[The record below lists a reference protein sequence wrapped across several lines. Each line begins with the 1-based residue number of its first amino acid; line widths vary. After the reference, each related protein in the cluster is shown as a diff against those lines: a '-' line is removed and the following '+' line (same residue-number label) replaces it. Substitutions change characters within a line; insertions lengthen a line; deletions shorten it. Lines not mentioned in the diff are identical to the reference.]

1 MKVNN
6 KQMKLSKKTEYGLRF
21 LLSLAELG
29 EEKYMGIYQ
38 ISLRHNIP
46 MKFLEAIAVTLKKS
60 GMLEVKKGA
69 GGGYRLRLHP
79 KEISLLMVY
88 DCLDGGYNKDL
99 PIKED
104 DSNNQKAVYKVVN
117 QMNNE
122 MSEVLNMKTLAD
134 IQKEFRDMN
143 ESLMYYI

>member
-1 MKVNN
+1 
-6 KQMKLSKKTEYGLRF
+6 MKLSKKTEYGLRF
-21 LLSLAELG
+21 LLSLAELS
-29 EEKYMGIYQ
+29 EERYMGIYQ

-69 GGGYRLRLHP
+69 GGGYRLRVQP

-88 DCLDGGYNKDL
+88 ESLEGGYKKEL
-99 PIKED
+99 PIKES
-104 DSNNQKAVYKVVN
+104 DSNNQKAVYSLVN
-117 QMNNE
+117 QVINDMAE
-122 MSEVLNMKTLAD
+122 ALSRKTLAD

>member
-1 MKVNN
+1 
-6 KQMKLSKKTEYGLRF
+6 MKLSKKTEYGLRF
-21 LLSLAELG
+21 LLSLAELS
-29 EEKYMGIYQ
+29 EERYMGIYQ

-69 GGGYRLRLHP
+69 GGGYRLRVLP
-79 KEISLLMVY
+79 NEISLLMVY
-88 DCLDGGYNKDL
+88 EALEGGYKKEL
-99 PIKED
+99 PIKD
-104 DSNNQKAVYKVVN
+104 SDSNNQKAVYSVVN
-117 QMNNE
+117 QVINDMAE
-122 MSEVLNMKTLAD
+122 ALGRKTLAD